1 MVEEFEKMG
10 KQGAGIKELLKL
22 LLDEVASNR
31 SSLTKMEESM
41 HELKMVADG
50 SLKQI
55 EEVEKRVEAT
65 LPPPP
70 PSSTGSYPPPS
81 GKVETGKSPPTTE
94 KLLDPMAGDNHLHVE
109 TRNRGN
115 REGILSIPPRPP
127 ECSVSHSAPTTPIFC
142 SDPLFE
148 KYFKPPDHTQPGH
161 NYPTHKHLP
170 KLDFP
175 KFNGENTKIWARKWE
190 VYFEVFSIPPS
201 LRTRYATLN
210 FTD

>member
-1 MVEEFEKMG
+1 MMEEFEKMG

-115 REGILSIPPRPP
+115 GEGILSIPPRPP
-127 ECSVSHSAPTTPIFC
+127 ECSVSHSAPTTL
-142 SDPLFE
+142 LFVLIRCLRNILNLLII
-148 KYFKPPDHTQPGH
+148 PSRVTITQPTSTFLSLTSLSLMVKILRSGLENVRFTLRSFLFH
-161 NYPTHKHLP
+161 HFCA
-170 KLDFP
+170 LDM
-175 KFNGENTKIWARKWE
+175 
-190 VYFEVFSIPPS
+190 
-201 LRTRYATLN
+201 LL
-210 FTD
+210 